1 MTSLR
6 DALGGISRLGLD
18 TTPFLYFVEGRPDF
32 GAVCTDVFT
41 AVDAGQVEVYTS
53 VLTLSETLTKPLA
66 VGDGAL
72 ESAFR
77 NLLTRTRGVYMMSVS
92 PAIEGIVARLCDRYD
107 VLRTADAVQIATAV
121 ASGCEAFLTGDARLK
136 GVTEIPVLI
145 LGDFT
150 PRGVVTLSPG
160 PCVAPLIPTQAEDTS
175 PVCTNAVL

>member
-77 NLLTRTRGVYMMSVS
+77 NLLTRTRGVYLMSVS
-92 PAIEGIVARLCDRYD
+92 PAIGDIVSRLCERYD
-107 VLRTADAVQIATAV
+107 GLRTADAVQIATAI

-136 GVTEIPVLI
+136 RVTEIPALI
-145 LGDFT
+145 LGELE
-150 PRGVVTLSPG
+150 PSGRGNDSP
-160 PCVAPLIPTQAEDTS
+160 E
-175 PVCTNAVL
+175 NAVWT